1 MSRRVLSYAGVKR
14 QHTLQDDM
22 ESLLY
27 VVLYCAFLHLPHD
40 LSKDELAQKI
50 WELFEFSEWIEG
62 RRTGGL
68 GKMENAITQR
78 LTKSMAFNPALKQ
91 WIKTV
96 IEYCEP
102 PRRLQRGDIDKWG
115 NPDYLD
121 RFWTDFLEANELPTN
136 DRYFHDHPHVTDK
149 YKAPDA
155 AGHQS
160 VSETVSLGEPL
171 SDKPIREAILL
182 DKRPLN
188 EPEVDGASASK
199 RKKLPCLA
207 AGSQSNLPL
216 RNSPRLQGQQDS
228 PNPQP
233 SWSRSKRSV
242 ASDKVWRGGVGTRA
256 TGRAPR
262 RK

>member
-121 RFWTDFLEANELPTN
+121 RFWTDFLEALPCN

-155 AGHQS
+155 ADSDHQS
-160 VSETVSLGEPL
+160 VSEIVLLGEPF
-171 SDKPIREAILL
+171 SDKPISEAIVL
-182 DKRPLN
+182 DKRPLD
-188 EPEVDGASASK
+188 EPEDDGAPASK
-199 RKKLPCLA
+199 RKMLPFLA
-207 AGSQSNLPL
+207 AGSQSKLPL
-216 RNSPRLQGQQDS
+216 RKSLRFHGQQDS

-233 SWSRSKRSV
+233 SSSRSKRNV